1 MTAYLSF
8 GVIAF
13 VFGFMIYYLLPRE
26 MLSYNLDNIARIFML
41 ILIGLVGGLCL
52 LAFNLQVLMEALVL
66 KVYMYFEPQYLKL
79 MVRANLKNHRGDNK
93 LTAMVYSIALGSV
106 IFLVVGYS
114 LALKALQ
121 QYHL

>member
-1 MTAYLSF
+1 
-8 GVIAF
+8 
-13 VFGFMIYYLLPRE
+13 
-26 MLSYNLDNIARIFML
+26 ML
-41 ILIGLVGGLCL
+41 ILIGLVGGLSL
-52 LAFNLQVLMEALVL
+52 LAFNLQVFMEALVL
-66 KVYMYFEPQYLKL
+66 KIYMFFEPQYLKL

-121 QYHL
+121 